1 MLNDIIN
8 ADIQYLSTSHLCAA
22 LCCHIHETKRRR
34 SCGLLQEHQIF
45 LRIGNES
52 TTLVWLHVR
61 IPPWVKKR
69 GPKKNADCRKT
80 RPPCINGTQ
89 LHQYMGDWIVPSTQR
104 SCYIACFLGRW
115 HQPCGYHYK
124 FSDETAAWSGVSEWP
139 STTKCETSEV
149 AWLSTLSD
157 QYCRPADW
165 RVLPVD

>member
-1 MLNDIIN
+1 MCSPVLSYTRNKAKKIMWPVTRAPDI
-8 ADIQYLSTSHLCAA
+8 STYRKRVNHCGVVTRANTTVSW
-22 LCCHIHETKRRR
+22 ET
-34 SCGLLQEHQIF
+34 
-45 LRIGNES
+45 
-52 TTLVWLHVR
+52 WA
-61 IPPWVKKR
+61 
-69 GPKKNADCRKT
+69 KKNADCRKT